1 MWTLNENIKYW
12 WIRFLSAC
20 RTAKRNP
27 ILYLC
32 IAKAICC
39 AIEAILGF
47 DGNVKLMKAIYSFKT
62 KSSFWIWAAT
72 TKCSAADYFR
82 LLQLYPHV
90 FHSSSTVS
98 FLSFD
103 GCFYG
108 SAALLLLKNALRTL
122 VTGSTPFRTDTHFRN
137 SLEMTFEVT

>member
-1 MWTLNENIKYW
+1 MISP
-12 WIRFLSAC
+12 FLLEPQQQKGIQFCSFS
-20 RTAKRNP
+20 K
-27 ILYLC
+27 C
-32 IAKAICC
+32 IAKAYLLCHRSNPRFC
-39 AIEAILGF
+39 SQQQGCF